1 MPLRENAGGALRAP
15 LPRAGEGDP
24 GEALTDS
31 QGGLDGMDMKTA
43 ADEWADPE
51 IQALLADLRGSIE
64 RFLHRKI
71 SRPLAPCLV
80 RAKERFGT
88 EVPRES
94 AESTQLPTGG
104 QQTGQ
109 IVKQSEQPAA

>member
-1 MPLRENAGGALRAP
+1 MTNE
-15 LPRAGEGDP
+15 E
-24 GEALTDS
+24 
-31 QGGLDGMDMKTA
+31 KA
-43 ADEWADPE
+43 AQWDEE
-51 IQALLADLRGSIE
+51 MLALLADVKASIDTY
-64 RFLHRKI
+64 LHRKNVRKGKI

-94 AESTQLPTGG
+94 AESPQLPTGG

-109 IVKQSEQPAA
+109 IVKQSELPAA